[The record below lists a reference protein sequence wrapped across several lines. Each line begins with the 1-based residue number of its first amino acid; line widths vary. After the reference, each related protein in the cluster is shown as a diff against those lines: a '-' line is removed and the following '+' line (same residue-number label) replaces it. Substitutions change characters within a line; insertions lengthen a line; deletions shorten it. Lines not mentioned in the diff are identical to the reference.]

1 MASANPSE
9 INIQNLPFEL
19 KEMILKDLSDDD
31 LIKQTQIPGLRHAA
45 IDLLRRRLDNLS
57 IRNLVRLYRLPELRI
72 AIGQYYARC
81 LLSLNYKK
89 IKEIYQNE
97 TDPNVR
103 AAIEGRIQDVS
114 SLPQQIP
121 GIPEIPENFN
131 VIQKI
136 DAIRALIFANRF
148 IEIIEE
154 NGGLFNLFDA
164 MSSINQRNMTSGVI
178 NMSLFEPNGFETHSY
193 SLGISIS
200 FDGTMCTLSRGHSL
214 EGNINC
220 ESNAIFQR
228 LLESIELN
236 YTLNDISIN
245 TRLIGNNILGD
256 RIDVYNI

>member
-45 IDLLRRRLDNLS
+45 IDLLSRRLDNLS

-97 TDPNVR
+97 TDPTVR

-121 GIPEIPENFN
+121 ENFN

-136 DAIRALIFANRF
+136 DAMRALIFANKF
-148 IEIIEE
+148 IEIIDE

-228 LLESIELN
+228 LLESIGLN

-245 TRLIGNNILGD
+245 TCLIGNNILGD
-256 RIDVYNI
+256 KIDVYNV